1 MKTIYGLEFASGS
14 DLIAKWEIDPDDPK
28 SLQLRIPS
36 ASSGLSED
44 KIPFY
49 FSSSGRIGI
58 GTKDPTDEI
67 TVSSTNNKFK
77 ADWLTSITCSTTN
90 VIAYGNV
97 SASSYSGP
105 LDGGSF

>member
-36 ASSGLSED
+36 
-44 KIPFY
+44 FY